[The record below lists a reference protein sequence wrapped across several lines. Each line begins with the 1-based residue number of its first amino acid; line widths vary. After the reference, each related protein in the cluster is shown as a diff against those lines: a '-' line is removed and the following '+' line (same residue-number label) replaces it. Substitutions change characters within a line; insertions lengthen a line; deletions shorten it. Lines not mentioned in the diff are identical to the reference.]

1 MKPLLWSSIASLLL
15 VSMLPAQT
23 RTIAERLGH
32 PANSKLLI
40 IHADDLGA
48 AHSIDAAS
56 FDGLDKGAVSSA
68 SIMIPTPWVG
78 EVAAYARAH
87 PDADLGLHLTLTSE
101 WETYRWGS
109 VESSDK
115 VPSLLDS
122 AGTFPNDEAIV
133 AAKAKPVEVEREI
146 RAQIVRALALG
157 IRPTHLDSHMGSLFT
172 TPELMGI
179 YAKVAREYHLPFLA
193 LRGDPRT
200 KPQPPL
206 LESDILIDA
215 VVIAD
220 RPVPRDKWKE
230 FYLKAIAD
238 LKPGIT
244 EIIVHLGHDDSEL
257 QAVTVDHEAYGSA
270 WRQRDYDVMNSPEF
284 KKALVDNHVIVVRW
298 SDLKKLLQTSEGND
312 APSRGI
318 ASGNSDRPASR

>member
-1 MKPLLWSSIASLLL
+1 MKPLLWSSIASLVLATT
-15 VSMLPAQT
+15 LPAQA

-109 VESSDK
+109 AESSDK
-115 VPSLLDS
+115 VSSLLDS

-133 AAKAKPVEVEREI
+133 AAKAKPADVEREI
-146 RAQIVRALALG
+146 RAQVVRALALG
-157 IRPTHLDSHMGSLFT
+157 IHPTHLDSHMGSLFT

-193 LRGDPRT
+193 PRGDPRT

-220 RPVPRDKWKE
+220 RNVPRDHWKE

-238 LKPGIT
+238 LKPGLT
-244 EIIVHLGHDDSEL
+244 EMIVHLGHDDSEL
-257 QAVTVDHEAYGSA
+257 QAVTVNHEAYGSA

-284 KKALVDNHVIVVRW
+284 KKALTDNHVIVVKW
-298 SDLKKLLQTSEGND
+298 KDLGKLLQTSK
-312 APSRGI
+312 
-318 ASGNSDRPASR
+318 